1 MKKRFCRKPLAIL
14 TAFVIIF
21 SLVLLTDNGLITE
34 NIVFATGNLEDKNVT
49 VDFDGHTKIF
59 NKEEK
64 RDDEGN
70 VYIEYVEYTEGSD
83 QKLNF

>member
-59 NKEEK
+59 NKEE
-64 RDDEGN
+64 
-70 VYIEYVEYTEGSD
+70 
-83 QKLNF
+83 